1 MSKFLIRKAEKKRR
15 RLRLALIGISK
26 SGKTFSALKFARA
39 LAGPSGV
46 IGVIDTEGGNSE
58 IYQGHPDVG
67 DFLVIT
73 PDEFNPETYI
83 GAMSAL
89 INEAHAD
96 VVVMDSL
103 SHAWMG
109 RGGVLEIV
117 DAVQGNKFTSGWSR
131 ATPLHNDLISA
142 INHCPVHVIATMRQK
157 ADYVM
162 TEGKGGKPEPKKV
175 GMAAVQREG
184 MEYEFD
190 ITGLMSDNGTLTID
204 GVRGTDMEAWVGKS
218 IKKPGAD
225 FVEKIRELLDTTKA
239 PPPPAPEPV
248 IVGDPEALANQ
259 IMEAFAAAGFP
270 VDLGEKL
277 LAQALTGKRLAQPTS
292 DFADAM
298 IAAINGG
305 KYDAKK
311 PKPVEAVIDTADIDA
326 ALGGGQ

>member
-1 MSKFLIRKAEKKRR
+1 MSKFVIRKAEKKRR

-26 SGKTFSALKFARA
+26 SGKTFTALKFARA
-39 LAGPSGV
+39 LAGPGGT

-83 GAMSAL
+83 GAMNAL
-89 INEAHAD
+89 INEAKAD

-117 DAVQGNKFTSGWSR
+117 DSAAGNKFTSGWGK

-142 INHCPVHVIATMRQK
+142 INHCAVHVIATMRQK

-162 TEGKGGKPEPKKV
+162 TEGKNGKPEPKKV

-190 ITGLMSDNGTLTID
+190 ITGLMTDNGTLTID
-204 GVRGTDMEAWVGKS
+204 GVRGTDMEPWVGKS

-225 FVEKIRELLDTTKA
+225 FIEKIRELLDTTKA

-248 IVGDPEALANQ
+248 VVGDPEALATQ

-270 VDLGEKL
+270 ADVGEKL
-277 LAQALTGKRLAQPTS
+277 LTQALVGKRLAEPTAA
-292 DFADAM
+292 FAEAM
-298 IAAINGG
+298 IAAINAG
-305 KYDAKK
+305 KYEAKK
-311 PKPVEAVIDTADIDA
+311 PKPAAADITQDDLA